1 MKQGSFEKIGQRNQ
15 IRYRNR
21 TKENQVD
28 QMVREVFGSWEV
40 FRRAIRETLEYIQY
54 NPLDKSKKTYF
65 IKDILGNYYNR
76 IGDYSYIIK
85 LADIA
90 VKEARKIRKEH
101 HKRDK

>member
-1 MKQGSFEKIGQRNQ
+1 MRELKRIANRQKKEVRL
-15 IRYRNR
+15 R

>member
-1 MKQGSFEKIGQRNQ
+1 MRELKRIANRQKKEVRL
-15 IRYRNR
+15 R

-90 VKEARKIRKEH
+90 VKEARKIM
-101 HKRDK
+101 KRAS

>member
-1 MKQGSFEKIGQRNQ
+1 MRELKRIA
-15 IRYRNR
+15 NR
-21 TKENQVD
+21 QKKEVRLRHKENQVD

-40 FRRAIRETLEYIQY
+40 FRRAIRETLKYIQY
-54 NPLDKSKKTYF
+54 NPLDKSNKTYF

>member
-1 MKQGSFEKIGQRNQ
+1 MGKLKRIANRQEKK
-15 IRYRNR
+15 IRLRP
-21 TKENQVD
+21 KENQVD
-28 QMVREVFGSWEV
+28 QIVREVFGSWEE
-40 FRRAIRETLEYIQY
+40 FRRLIRETLKYIQY
-54 NPLDKSKKTYF
+54 NPLDKSNKTYF

>member
-1 MKQGSFEKIGQRNQ
+1 MRELKRIA
-15 IRYRNR
+15 NR
-21 TKENQVD
+21 QKKEVRLRHKENQVD

>member
-1 MKQGSFEKIGQRNQ
+1 MRELKRIA
-15 IRYRNR
+15 NR
-21 TKENQVD
+21 QKKEVRLRHKENQVD

-90 VKEARKIRKEH
+90 VKEARKIM
-101 HKRDK
+101 KRAS

>member
-1 MKQGSFEKIGQRNQ
+1 MRELKRIA
-15 IRYRNR
+15 NR
-21 TKENQVD
+21 QKKEVRLRHKENQVD

-54 NPLDKSKKTYF
+54 NPLDKSNKTYF

-90 VKEARKIRKEH
+90 VKEARKIM
-101 HKRDK
+101 KRAS

>member
-1 MKQGSFEKIGQRNQ
+1 MRELKRIA
-15 IRYRNR
+15 NR
-21 TKENQVD
+21 QKKEVRLRHKENQVD

-54 NPLDKSKKTYF
+54 NPLDKSNKTYF